1 MQHSS
6 SDQSLYGVWRYELTQ
21 EESEIT
27 LPVLIS
33 VNKKTTDD
41 DEIDASNGA
50 LVMWDAESEKPKY
63 EGTSYEVNV
72 TALSKTNEEAL
83 LLSKEEIASD
93 EKTSISVSCQCARR
107 LCKPDCAGKRE
118 GITDKNGFTISST
131 TNKYT
136 FCAY

>member
-33 VNKKTTDD
+33 VNKKITDD

-50 LVMWDAESEKPKY
+50 LVLWDAESEKPKY
-63 EGTSYEVNV
+63 EGTSYEVKD
-72 TALSKTNEEAL
+72 TALYN
-83 LLSKEEIASD
+83 
-93 EKTSISVSCQCARR
+93 
-107 LCKPDCAGKRE
+107 
-118 GITDKNGFTISST
+118 KN
-131 TNKYT
+131 
-136 FCAY
+136 

>member
-1 MQHSS
+1 MATDFIIHLFLKNSALMQHSS

-21 EESEIT
+21 EECEIT

-72 TALSKTNEEAL
+72 TALSKTNEVDA
-83 LLSKEEIASD
+83 
-93 EKTSISVSCQCARR
+93 
-107 LCKPDCAGKRE
+107 
-118 GITDKNGFTISST
+118 FTIKRRNS
-131 TNKYT
+131 
-136 FCAY
+136 FR

>member
-21 EESEIT
+21 EECEIT

-63 EGTSYEVNV
+63 EVHHMKLTLQLY
-72 TALSKTNEEAL
+72 
-83 LLSKEEIASD
+83 
-93 EKTSISVSCQCARR
+93 RR
-107 LCKPDCAGKRE
+107 QTRRRFYYQKK
-118 GITDKNGFTISST
+118 K
-131 TNKYT
+131 
-136 FCAY
+136 